1 MITSPHFRLPR
12 LVSILL
18 IALLLPLQA
27 TDFQDHPI
35 AMGKELL
42 ITDPQVVDSK
52 AATYPGAW
60 SFGNL
65 LDQACGKEEASA
77 QVAQWLERWASGK
90 MLVEKKFVD
99 VGQRPGLRES
109 VIRPWQ
115 EKDGYREDSGDAWIP
130 QLEHAPFRLLA
141 IVNRMDLLFD
151 DAGQEPEQ
159 GPGGYRG
166 GPTIADRQNGE
177 ARLIFGLVDAH
188 GLPVEKGLT
197 LIFEYGLDGNDKESR
212 LDWAMAWHAL
222 GKHSNFDQAYLDE
235 LEKVTRCFTDRCMVA
250 IDPARQPPASVVN
263 HIMARRSKDRNQL
276 LRVRSNDGVGGALRE
291 FREFGFDGT
300 GFAPVVLANSPKE
313 EFFDTNSSNNRQLT
327 RWLASDVRSAQAAWQ
342 KAVRDNKDPSH
353 VPTLRQVTLPLQI
366 EVRRELVDV
375 SGFASVAKDDTAHWD
390 GWGMGNQTLRR
401 NISLQSCCGC
411 HCGDTNTAFYHVAPR
426 VAGEAS
432 VTSTFLRTDGR
443 SWSLKDPGSL
453 KRIRSHEME
462 DRQKF
467 LESLLDPAMPASEKR
482 KIRDSRMMRVH

>member
-1 MITSPHFRLPR
+1 MITSPLCRLPKP
-12 LVSILL
+12 VSILL
-18 IALLLPLQA
+18 IALLSPLQA
-27 TDFQDHPI
+27 TDFQDHPVV
-35 AMGKELL
+35 MDKELL
-42 ITDPQVVDSK
+42 ITDPKVVDSK

-60 SFGNL
+60 SFGYL
-65 LDQACGKEEASA
+65 LEQACGKEEASA
-77 QVAQWLERWASGK
+77 QVANWLELWASGK
-90 MLVEKKFVD
+90 LLVEKKFVD

-109 VIRPWQ
+109 IIGPWK
-115 EKDGYREDSGDAWIP
+115 ERDGYREDSGEAWLP

-151 DAGQEPEQ
+151 DAVQEPEP

-166 GPTIADRQNGE
+166 GTTIADRRNGE
-177 ARLIFGLVDAH
+177 ARLIFGLVDAQ
-188 GLPVEKGLT
+188 GQPVEKGLT

-222 GKHSNFDQAYLDE
+222 GKQPDFDQAYLDE
-235 LEKVTRCFTDRCMVA
+235 LEKVTRCFTDRCEVE
-250 IDPARQPPASVVN
+250 IDPAKQPPTSVVE
-263 HIMARRSKDRNQL
+263 HIMTRRAKDRIQL

-291 FREFGFDGT
+291 FREFGFDDK
-300 GFAPVVLANSPKE
+300 GFTPVVLANSPKE
-313 EFFDTNSSNNRQLT
+313 EFFDTNSPNNRQLT
-327 RWLASDVRSAQAAWQ
+327 RWLESDAKKAQATWQ
-342 KAVRDNKDPSH
+342 KEVRDNKDPSH

-366 EVRRELVDV
+366 EVRRELLDV
-375 SGFASVAKDDTAHWD
+375 SGFASVAKDDTTHWD

-426 VAGEAS
+426 ATGEAS
-432 VTSTFLRTDGR
+432 VKSVFLRTDGR

-453 KRIRSHEME
+453 RRIRSHEME

-482 KIRDSRMMRVH
+482 RIRDSRMIRVH